1 MAKRYEIQT
10 AISREKALELLN
22 NLKDPDFRARFEE
35 SPRTILFEYRID
47 VAPDTLPETV
57 KIPDDPEKIEALIN
71 AAESLLP
78 ENASP
83 FGLLALFVVFGAMPM
98 VTSGDSAN

>member
-1 MAKRYEIQT
+1 MTKRYEIEM

-47 VAPDTLPETV
+47 VAPDTLPEPV
-57 KIPDDPEKIEALIN
+57 KIPDDPAELDALIRT
-71 AAESLLP
+71 AESMVP

-83 FGLLALFVVFGAMPM
+83 FGLLVLFVVFGAMPM
-98 VTSGDSAN
+98 VTSGDSAR

>member
-57 KIPDDPEKIEALIN
+57 TLPDDPEKIEALIT

-78 ENASP
+78 ESAAP
-83 FGLLALFVVFGAMPM
+83 FGLLALVLVFGAMPM
-98 VTSGDSAN
+98 VASGDSAS

>member
-1 MAKRYEIQT
+1 MARRYEIQT

-57 KIPDDPEKIEALIN
+57 TIPDDPEKIEALIH
-71 AAESLLP
+71 AAETLLP

-98 VTSGDSAN
+98 VTSGDSAR